1 MEKYGTARQA
11 TDDNIAHAHCMLDN
25 EVSRHAL
32 RICIYYCSTAK
43 MGAQTRPDITLH
55 IHYVTH
61 TLCLF
66 FNDKVGDPTHR
77 W

>member
-1 MEKYGTARQA
+1 
-11 TDDNIAHAHCMLDN
+11 
-25 EVSRHAL
+25 
-32 RICIYYCSTAK
+32 